1 MKDIKVSVDEE
12 NYIETKKILYERGM
26 SFQEFVNGLLSLSSI
41 NDQRLVS
48 IIDTIKQRRDVS
60 KKTIKIGNKEIFHKL
75 KDLSPLN
82 NYYVEPIVINNDNDI
97 AKT

>member
-12 NYIETKKILYERGM
+12 NYVETKKILYERGM

-60 KKTIKIGNKEIFHKL
+60 KY
-75 KDLSPLN
+75 PL
-82 NYYVEPIVINNDNDI
+82 P
-97 AKT
+97 

>member
-1 MKDIKVSVDEE
+1 MKDIKVSVDEQ

-60 KKTIKIGNKEIFHKL
+60 KKTIKIGNKELFHKL

-82 NYYVEPIVINNDNDI
+82 NYYIEEQVVINNDDNV
-97 AKT
+97 KT

>member
-26 SFQEFVNGLLSLSSI
+26 SFQEFVNGLLSLSSV

-60 KKTIKIGNKEIFHKL
+60 KKTIKIGNKEIFHIL

-97 AKT
+97 TKT